1 MVTSNSDYA
10 SDRVVGIATSMQDE
24 RRTLIS
30 VRDHRCDPRDE
41 IYSLARCNG
50 NGVGEQ
56 LASSDKLTASAQTPG
71 NTATAVARSRYNPS
85 RGRRPFVLRSGV
97 LRPFALRLRVTASS
111 RCRAQPSRLAA

>member
-1 MVTSNSDYA
+1 
-10 SDRVVGIATSMQDE
+10 MQDE

-50 NGVGEQ
+50 NGVDEQ

-71 NTATAVARSRYNPS
+71 EPQPLRKESLQPVARQKTLC
-85 RGRRPFVLRSGV
+85 V
-97 LRPFALRLRVTASS
+97 ALWS
-111 RCRAQPSRLAA
+111 P

>member
-50 NGVGEQ
+50 NGVDEQ
-56 LASSDKLTASAQTPG
+56 LASSDKLTASVQTPG
-71 NTATAVARSRYNPS
+71 ATATAAQGVARTHRAGEDPLCCALESLDPS
-85 RGRRPFVLRSGV
+85 P
-97 LRPFALRLRVTASS
+97 
-111 RCRAQPSRLAA
+111 